1 MDISGRLKPTDQ
13 TSPGGNR
20 LVAALSAEAFSL
32 LAPHLR
38 NREFDMGSVL
48 WEPGEAERQI
58 YFPHSGL
65 ISLTVAGLQSHVEFA
80 NVSRQGAAGFSEPA
94 EERLATSALVL
105 IGGTFAYLPTHQFV
119 ELEKQNSELK
129 ALADFSRRWILLQ
142 SQHMAACNAIHSAE
156 ARFCRWLLLAA
167 DGTENDTVSVTQEDI
182 AGRLGIRRT
191 TVTLI
196 AQKIQSTGAI
206 RYSRG
211 KIIIRDRAPLLSMT
225 CSCYHALDA
234 NGWPSHRL
242 AESTAARMPL
252 MAESA

>member
-1 MDISGRLKPTDQ
+1 MDVPSRLQPFDQ
-13 TSPGGNR
+13 TSLGGNR
-20 LVAALSAEAFSL
+20 LLAALTTEAFSL

-38 NREFDMGSVL
+38 TREFDMGSVL

-58 YFPHSGL
+58 YFPYSGL
-65 ISLTVAGLQSHVEFA
+65 ISLAIAAAESHVEVA
-80 NVSRQGAAGFSEPA
+80 NVSRQGAAGNSELA
-94 EERLATSALVL
+94 DDRLATSAVVL
-105 IGGTFAYLPTHQFV
+105 IGGAFSFLPARQFV
-119 ELEKQNSELK
+119 ELEKQNAELR
-129 ALADFSRRWILLQ
+129 ALAEFSRRWILFQ
-142 SQHMAACNAIHSAE
+142 SQHMATCNAIHSAE

-167 DGTENDTVSVTQEDI
+167 DGTENDTISVTQEDI

-211 KIIIRDRAPLLSMT
+211 KIVIRDRAPLLAMT

-234 NGWPSHRL
+234 NSWPSHRL
-242 AESTAARMPL
+242 AEASATRVPP